1 MVWYKQM
8 HLLNLIYISGSP
20 GQFIKEI
27 FIYKTFSW
35 SHNWFKYKLQVA
47 QNSAVQLIEKLKKYD
62 HVSSSRQQ
70 LHWLPIQARIHF
82 KLLMTTWKAI
92 KKQAP
97 QYIQQLI
104 KVRQQQNHNLRS
116 NNKVMLESPSPLNK
130 NKHEERAFSFAA
142 PILWNPLPE
151 YVKNAATLFSFK
163 KNLKT
168 HLFQK
173 FYKNWSYHTSANEQF
188 IVIGA
193 I

>member
-1 MVWYKQM
+1 MCKNAYFNIRNISKLRKNLDKETVKTAVNALVTP
-8 HLLNLIYISGSP
+8 HLDYGNALLYG
-20 GQFIKEI
+20 IKS
-27 FIYKTFSW
+27 YLLD
-35 SHNWFKYKLQVA
+35 KLQVA
-47 QNSAVQLIEKLKKYD
+47 QNSAVRLIEKLKKYD

-97 QYIQQLI
+97 KYIQQLI

-173 FYKNWSYHTSANEQF
+173 FYKN
-188 IVIGA
+188 
-193 I
+193 